1 MARYWIADLHLGH
14 EKVAKIRGFDSVA
27 EHDSV
32 IVKQLSGL
40 VTGDQVWVLGDIS
53 SGKPEDED
61 YALATLGNIH
71 LHIGVDFHLIAGNH
85 DSVSSIHRN
94 GYKKQHEWFEA
105 FESIQQFGRIKLN
118 GHHVLMSHYPYARSG
133 DGPGRGEGRYNEFRL
148 PDVGAPLI
156 HGHTHHTEPHM
167 TRTSIKSTEVT
178 PAGLMADV
186 ETVED
191 TQQFCVSWDVK
202 RGLVT
207 EHDLNQWLEAL

>member
-14 EKVAKIRGFDSVA
+14 EKVAKIRGFESVEA
-27 EHDSV
+27 HDSE
-32 IVKQLSGL
+32 IVKQLSAL
-40 VTGDQVWVLGDIS
+40 RSGDQVWVLGDIS

-71 LHIGVDFHLIAGNH
+71 LHTGVYFHLIAGNH
-85 DSVSSIHRN
+85 DSVSSVHRT

-133 DGPGRGEGRYNEFRL
+133 DGPGRGAGRYNEFRL

-156 HGHTHHTEPHM
+156 HGHTHHTDPHM
-167 TRTSIKSTEVT
+167 YAYGDWEEQVLEPGGTKT
-178 PAGLMADV
+178 L
-186 ETVED
+186 D